1 MALIWT
7 LAVIGFG
14 IAVALTVQ
22 LVSIWLAGGA
32 FAALIAA
39 LAGAPQRWQLWI
51 FLSVSAVLLVCTYRI
66 VKRFRSRKKSVPTN
80 KDALIGEK
88 AIITEDID
96 NIAEKGALKLHGI
109 EWSARSENGSAI
121 KKGAVV
127 RICSVSG
134 VKLFVE
140 EIKED

>member
-14 IAVALTVQ
+14 IAEALTVQ
-22 LVSIWLAGGA
+22 LVSSWLAGGA

-51 FLSVSAVLLVCTYRI
+51 FLSVSAVLLVCTYPI

>member
-14 IAVALTVQ
+14 ILEALTVQ

-39 LAGAPQRWQLWI
+39 LIGVPQAWQLWI
-51 FLSVSAVLLVCTYRI
+51 FAIVSAALLLCTYPLVR
-66 VKRFRSRKKSVPTN
+66 RFRSRKSVPTN
-80 KDALIGEK
+80 KDALIGEM
-88 AIITEDID
+88 AIVSEDID
-96 NIAEKGALKLHGI
+96 NIAETGALKLHGI
-109 EWSARSENGSAI
+109 EWTARSENGSAI
-121 KKGAVV
+121 KKGTVV
-127 RICSVSG
+127 KICSVSG

-140 EIKED
+140 EVKEG

>member
-14 IAVALTVQ
+14 IAEALTVQ

-39 LAGAPQRWQLWI
+39 LAGVPQRWQLWI
-51 FLSVSAVLLVCTYRI
+51 FLLVSAVLLVSTYPV
-66 VKRFRSRKKSVPTN
+66 VKRFRRRKSVPTN

-109 EWSARSENGSAI
+109 EWSARSEIGSAI

-140 EIKED
+140 EFKEG

>member
-14 IAVALTVQ
+14 IAEALTVQ
-22 LVSIWLAGGA
+22 LVSIRLAGGA

-39 LAGAPQRWQLWI
+39 LAGVPQRWQLWI
-51 FLSVSAVLLVCTYRI
+51 FLSVSAVLLVSTYPV
-66 VKRFRSRKKSVPTN
+66 VKRFRRRKSVPTN

>member
-14 IAVALTVQ
+14 IAEALTVQ

-51 FLSVSAVLLVCTYRI
+51 FLSVSAVLLVCTYPI

-80 KDALIGEK
+80 KDELIGEK

>member
-14 IAVALTVQ
+14 IAEALTVQ

-39 LAGAPQRWQLWI
+39 LAGVPQRWQLWI
-51 FLSVSAVLLVCTYRI
+51 FLLVSAVLLVCTYPV
-66 VKRFRSRKKSVPTN
+66 VKRFRRRKSVPTN